1 MQRISRITLPALSIK
16 RDFEAARRRLLADF
30 PAVHDV
36 LATTAPATL
45 LVLYSG
51 PAEVDAWLAALLDPV
66 ATRSAT
72 ATSECPS
79 WCGGSRA
86 GHDPAA

>member
-16 RDFEAARRRLLADF
+16 RDFEPARRRLLADF

-36 LATTAPATL
+36 LATTTPATL

-51 PAEVDAWLAALLDPV
+51 PAEADAWLAALLDSV
-66 ATRSAT
+66 ATRPAT

-79 WCGGSRA
+79 WCDGSRA